1 MREKNDMLRIG
12 NPVKNKITHF
22 KLYFIRNIK
31 QMLIFSYLLVFQRDT
46 LELVMEWFVAGM
58 TELYNQW
65 LYKTIIIFLL
75 TYK

>member
-1 MREKNDMLRIG
+1 
-12 NPVKNKITHF
+12 
-22 KLYFIRNIK
+22 
-31 QMLIFSYLLVFQRDT
+31 MLIFSYLLVFQRDT